1 MPWSC
6 VQQDDCADCV
16 AQEDHSTSHVANS
29 ASPISLDV
37 VTSID
42 EAVRLT
48 IAGMPNALRLLE
60 NS

>member
-1 MPWSC
+1 MSWSYA
-6 VQQDDCADCV
+6 QLDDGTDRV
-16 AQEDHSTSHVANS
+16 AQEDPSIVSDVNIT
-29 ASPISLDV
+29 SPISLDGAS
-37 VTSID
+37 SID

>member
-1 MPWSC
+1 MPWNY
-6 VQQDDCADCV
+6 VQQDNDAECV
-16 AQEDHSTSHVANS
+16 AQEDRLSAHEAKS
-29 ASPISLDV
+29 ASPILLDG

-42 EAVRLT
+42 EAVQQT

>member
-1 MPWSC
+1 MPWNY
-6 VQQDDCADCV
+6 VQQDNGAECV
-16 AQEDHSTSHVANS
+16 AQEDRLSAHEAKS
-29 ASPISLDV
+29 ASPILFDGA
-37 VTSID
+37 TSID

>member
-1 MPWSC
+1 MPWNY
-6 VQQDDCADCV
+6 VQLDDGADRV
-16 AQEDHSTSHVANS
+16 AQEGHSTANEANS
-29 ASPISLDV
+29 ASPILLDG

-42 EAVRLT
+42 EAIRLT